1 MIAANP
7 RRRAS
12 DRAPLTSR
20 LTWAAWRLAY
30 RLGRAAPSIV
40 GFCAVGV
47 FWAALF
53 LVLFYGWS
61 R

>member
-20 LTWAAWRLAY
+20 LTWAAWRLVY
-30 RLGRAAPSIV
+30 RLERAAPAIV
-40 GFCAVGV
+40 GSCVIAV
-47 FWAALF
+47 FWLL
-53 LVLFYGWS
+53 LVFCLLS
-61 R
+61 PQP